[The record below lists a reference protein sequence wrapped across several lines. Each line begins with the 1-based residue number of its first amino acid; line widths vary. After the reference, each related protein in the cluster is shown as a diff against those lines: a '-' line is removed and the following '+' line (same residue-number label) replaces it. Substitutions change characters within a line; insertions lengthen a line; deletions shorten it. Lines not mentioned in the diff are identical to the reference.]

1 MSSELSR
8 RHFGVGAV
16 LAGGVAVGLGAC
28 GSHDGQDSDGT
39 KPSGPPSSPGPG
51 AEVSAQT
58 LGYTVNVN
66 KPGAP
71 GYVFFVSGST
81 AASPGAGSRPA
92 ILVIAD
98 KTGKVVWQ
106 RELPAGQTAGNLRVQ
121 NFQGKPVLTWWQGLK
136 QESHGLGVSHIADEQ
151 YNVIAALT
159 PGGDLSADI
168 HEFRI
173 TSDGHALM
181 TSYQE
186 VTSDLTV
193 IGGPKDGK
201 IYNCIASVVDIA
213 SKKLLFSWDALSHVP
228 ITDSPAKYTAGQVLD
243 PYHVNSISL
252 DPAGNLVI
260 SMRALSTVFNVDTH
274 TGSINWQLG
283 GKHSTFEIDNGV
295 QFAYQH
301 DAEMPDANT
310 LTLFDN
316 QAEGKPG
323 QPGGGS
329 VPTSL
334 KWIHLDF
341 TGRRASLI
349 RAQTHPGNL
358 SAGAMGNL
366 QQLPGGDTFSG
377 WGTAGHLAEFT
388 PDGEIV
394 YDVTLAGGT
403 YRAFLN
409 EWTGAP
415 VEPPHLT
422 FADMSVHAI
431 WNGATAVAQ
440 WRLLY
445 GPEGNSLTPLAVVPW
460 AGYDTAIPVNA
471 IAHGYYQLQA
481 LDASAGVIDQSP
493 PIAH

>member
-1 MSSELSR
+1 MSSEISR
-8 RHFGVGAV
+8 RRFGVGAV

-28 GSHDGQDSDGT
+28 GTHDTDGAE
-39 KPSGPPSSPGPG
+39 PPTPAVAPLPG
-51 AEVSAQT
+51 AVVSAQS

-71 GYVFFVSGST
+71 GYVFFVAGST

-98 KTGKVVWQ
+98 KTGNVIWQ
-106 RELPAGQTAGNLRVQ
+106 RELPPGQTAGNLRVQ
-121 NFQGKPVLTWWQGLK
+121 SFQGKPVLTWWQGLK

-159 PGGDLSADI
+159 PGGELSADI
-168 HEFRI
+168 HEFRL
-173 TSDGHALM
+173 TPDGHALM

-201 IYNCIASVVDIA
+201 IYNCVASVVDIA

-228 ITDSPAKYTAGQVLD
+228 IADSPAKYTAGQVLD

-260 SMRALSTVFNVDTH
+260 SMRALSTVFNVDPRS
-274 TGSINWQLG
+274 GAINWQLG
-283 GKHSTFEIDNGV
+283 GKHSTLEMGNGV
-295 QFAYQH
+295 EFAYQH

-316 QAEGKPG
+316 HVEGKPG

-334 KWIHLDF
+334 KWIHLDL

-366 QQLPGGDTFSG
+366 QQLAAGDTFSG
-377 WGTAGHLAEFT
+377 WGTAGHLAEFAANG
-388 PDGEIV
+388 DMV
-394 YDVTLAGGT
+394 YDVTLTGGT

-409 EWTGAP
+409 EWTGVP

-422 FADMSVHAI
+422 FADNSVHAI

-445 GPEGNSLTPLAVVPW
+445 GREGNALTQLAVVAW
-460 AGYDTAIPVNA
+460 AGYDTAIPLSG
-471 IAHGYYQLQA
+471 IAHGYYQVQA
-481 LDASAGVIDQSP
+481 LDASGGFINQSP